1 MTTYTVFDAD
11 DSSNIY
17 GRGLTVEQAM
27 DEILTY
33 DGYRYEIKKSDFHGS
48 VCWDLYHSD
57 GSAAS
62 TRGARHMVKTVIFS
76 LVEDE
81 AQAMR
86 EIAEH
91 VIAAGWNRVPDV
103 MTDEAFDAMLAEIA
117 KDEAE

>member
-1 MTTYTVFDAD
+1 
-11 DSSNIY
+11 
-17 GRGLTVEQAM
+17 
-27 DEILTY
+27 
-33 DGYRYEIKKSDFHGS
+33 
-48 VCWDLYHSD
+48 
-57 GSAAS
+57 
-62 TRGARHMVKTVIFS
+62 MVKTVIFS